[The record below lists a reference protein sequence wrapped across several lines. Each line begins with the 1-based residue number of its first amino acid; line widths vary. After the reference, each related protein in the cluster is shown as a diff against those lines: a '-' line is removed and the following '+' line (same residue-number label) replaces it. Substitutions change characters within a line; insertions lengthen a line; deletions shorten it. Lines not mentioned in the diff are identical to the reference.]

1 MYCIQTRSAIAV
13 NRCRL
18 IFAGRNNRIVSRNN
32 RIVSRNNRIVSRNNR
47 IVNCNNRIVS
57 RNNRIVNR
65 NNRIVNRCINISIVY
80 EMVVRQR
87 LSILLGLDFKHSQDL
102 RKNC

>member
-18 IFAGRNNRIVSRNN
+18 IFAGRNNRIVSR
-32 RIVSRNNRIVSRNNR
+32 
-47 IVNCNNRIVS
+47 NNRIVS